1 MTLGV
6 EKLTRNHKI
15 NRTLTL
21 KVPMD
26 KQKSIFSLPYAES
39 FFKAWNIQIRNAW
52 QVSPMTH
59 TFLVEDYFASG
70 YVSLRN
76 QIYSR
81 YVKFIQKL
89 SLSPSKKIRFLHR
102 ILVSD
107 PRSNIKKN
115 VWFLSNLTS
124 VDICRSS
131 TFEVKQLLPVCVTP
145 DDEK

>member
-1 MTLGV
+1 
-6 EKLTRNHKI
+6 
-15 NRTLTL
+15 
-21 KVPMD
+21 
-26 KQKSIFSLPYAES
+26 
-39 FFKAWNIQIRNAW
+39 
-52 QVSPMTH
+52 MTH

-70 YVSLRN
+70 HVSLRN

-89 SLSPSKKIRFLHR
+89 SLSPSKEIRFLHR

-115 VWFLSNLTS
+115 VWFLNNLTS
-124 VDICRSS
+124 VDICRAS

-145 DDEK
+145 DDEKWRLGLMKVFLEARKYHDYQLPMFNSQLKELINSLCSS